1 MTILLRRGLLA
12 ALAATAAARAAA
24 AAEPPRANILDLK
37 VDYSATSLIGSGENP
52 QRGRLWRNPRGF
64 RHEGAQDGRAQT
76 VIARLDRNLGWLA
89 LTDLGVAIETDLSAL
104 DLPVDILDGGGG
116 VTQRREGRERVNG
129 MDTTRVRVER
139 KAGAGSRFS
148 GRVWVTDQGV
158 IARIDG
164 EGESRGRR
172 GRTLMN
178 FRDVRVGAFDPRL
191 LEPPSDLRIV
201 RVRGGDVGPM
211 IESLEALGNLGK
223 RRS

>member
-1 MTILLRRGLLA
+1 MTILLRRSLLG
-12 ALAATAAARAAA
+12 ALAATAVTRAGAAVD
-24 AAEPPRANILDLK
+24 PPSANILDLK
-37 VDYSATSLIGSGENP
+37 VDYTATSFIGGGENP
-52 QRGRLWRNPRGF
+52 QRGRLWRSPRGF
-64 RHEGAQDGRAQT
+64 RHEGSQDGRAQT

-89 LTDLGVAIETDLSAL
+89 LTELGVAIETDLSAL

-116 VTQRREGRERVNG
+116 VTQRREGRERVNA
-129 MDTTRVRVER
+129 MDTTRVKVER
-139 KAGAGSRFS
+139 KAGSGSRFS

-164 EGESRGRR
+164 EGESRGKR
-172 GRTLMN
+172 GRTLIN
-178 FRDVRVGAFDPRL
+178 FRDVRLGAIDPRL

-211 IESLEALGNLGK
+211 IDSLEALGNLGR

>member
-1 MTILLRRGLLA
+1 MTILLRRSLLA
-12 ALAATAAARAAA
+12 SIGAFAATRAGAAAD
-24 AAEPPRANILDLK
+24 PPAANILDLK
-37 VDYSATSLIGSGENP
+37 VDYSATSLIGSGETP
-52 QRGRLWRNPRGF
+52 QRGRLWRNTRGF

-89 LTDLGVAIETDLSAL
+89 LSDLGVVIETDLSAL
-104 DLPVDILDGGGG
+104 DLPVDILNGGGG
-116 VTQRREGRERVNG
+116 VTQTREGRERVNG
-129 MDTTRVRVER
+129 MDTTRVKVER

-164 EGESRGRR
+164 EGESRGKR

-178 FRDVRVGAFDPRL
+178 FRDVRIGAIDQRL
-191 LEPPSDLRIV
+191 LEPPSDMRIV

-211 IESLEALGNLGK
+211 IDSLEALGNLGK